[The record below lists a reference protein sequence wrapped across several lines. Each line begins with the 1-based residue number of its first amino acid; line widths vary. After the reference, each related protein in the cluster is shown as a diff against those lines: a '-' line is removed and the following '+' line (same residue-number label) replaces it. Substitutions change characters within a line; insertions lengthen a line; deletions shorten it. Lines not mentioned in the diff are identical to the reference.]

1 MIISL
6 IDKGFQ
12 RTKKIIQNPNI
23 LSVITGV
30 VACGVIIYAPE
41 TFALS
46 EGNKVAELKTLTDET
61 SKIVKNFSYLVGLG
75 SIGTG
80 LYSMVASQNLKVAA
94 TAAVITLAAFKGPDF
109 FTTTSL
115 I

>member
-1 MIISL
+1 MSKSFIKKGIELS
-6 IDKGFQ
+6 DKLCSNRHFLS
-12 RTKKIIQNPNI
+12 I
-23 LSVITGV
+23 LAAS
-30 VACGVIIYAPE
+30 VACGIALYAPE

-61 SKIVKNFSYLVGLG
+61 SKVVKNFSHLVGLG
-75 SIGTG
+75 SVGVG
-80 LYSMVASQNLKVAA
+80 LFAMVQSQNLKVAA

-109 FTTTSL
+109 FTTTTL